1 MKKVSEQA
9 GDITRKTQKQPAMFK
24 PIACSFHGHV
34 YSRIPNCLEIKLP
47 LLHKLE
53 LNVSACHGAPHMV
66 FLKEHHAFQMP
77 RKEHHAFQMLHLLK
91 KLAAFPQKKSKAL
104 HIQLIHLPES

>member
-9 GDITRKTQKQPAMFK
+9 GNITRKTQKQPAMFK

-34 YSRIPNCLEIKLP
+34 YSRTPYCLEIKLS

-53 LNVSACHGAPHMV
+53 LSISACHGAPHKAPC
-66 FLKEHHAFQMP
+66 LP
-77 RKEHHAFQMLHLLK
+77 D
-91 KLAAFPQKKSKAL
+91 AAQRAPCLPDAPSPEEVNNLSTKKSKVC
-104 HIQLIHLPES
+104 IDSS

>member
-9 GDITRKTQKQPAMFK
+9 GNITRKTQKQPAMFK

-34 YSRIPNCLEIKLP
+34 YSRTPYCLEIKLS

-53 LNVSACHGAPHMV
+53 LSISACHGAPHMV
-66 FLKEHHAFQMP
+66 LLKEHHAFQMP
-77 RKEHHAFQMLHLLK
+77 PKEHHAFQMPHLLK
-91 KLAAFPQKKSKAL
+91 KLATFPQKSPKLCIDS
-104 HIQLIHLPES
+104 S